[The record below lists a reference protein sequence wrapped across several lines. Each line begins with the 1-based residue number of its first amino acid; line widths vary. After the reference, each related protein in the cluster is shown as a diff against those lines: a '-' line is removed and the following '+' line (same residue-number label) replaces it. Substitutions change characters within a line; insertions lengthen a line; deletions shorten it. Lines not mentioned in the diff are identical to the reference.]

1 MYIGDS
7 KMGSLETR
15 AYVAHTQDYYLCPL
29 SAVQVPQ
36 AELAR
41 LLEPVWE
48 QKQKLS
54 TVYRP
59 LTQEEIKHGE
69 ERQTLA
75 EGFMYEVTQRAKLD
89 GEEIEW
95 QEQRLVVHSF
105 KHAERQQ
112 KALDVRIKKAQSAIA
127 ELNIRGRGRKVLT
140 GDELKKAVDKILLKH
155 HVDGIVT
162 VSYHTETH
170 TIHKRAYKDHPAR
183 TIEKSKTT
191 VSSEIDPLAYQN
203 TVRCLGWRVY
213 ASNDLQLS
221 LNEAVLAYREQ
232 YFVERGFGRYKG
244 KPLGLM
250 PLYLCSEDRIKGL
263 IRLLSIGLRILC
275 LFEFSVR
282 KALNDGG
289 EKIAG
294 IYKGNPKR
302 ATAKP
307 TAEMMLK
314 SFKWI
319 TLTEVE
325 LNGAI
330 RHVLSPMTAVQKQI
344 LELAGLPVTIYSTL
358 SG

>member
-1 MYIGDS
+1 
-7 KMGSLETR
+7 
-15 AYVAHTQDYYLCPL
+15 
-29 SAVQVPQ
+29 
-36 AELAR
+36 
-41 LLEPVWE
+41 
-48 QKQKLS
+48 
-54 TVYRP
+54 
-59 LTQEEIKHGE
+59 
-69 ERQTLA
+69 
-75 EGFMYEVTQRAKLD
+75 
-89 GEEIEW
+89 
-95 QEQRLVVHSF
+95 
-105 KHAERQQ
+105 
-112 KALDVRIKKAQSAIA
+112 
-127 ELNIRGRGRKVLT
+127 
-140 GDELKKAVDKILLKH
+140 
-155 HVDGIVT
+155 
-162 VSYHTETH
+162 
-170 TIHKRAYKDHPAR
+170 
-183 TIEKSKTT
+183 
-191 VSSEIDPLAYQN
+191 
-203 TVRCLGWRVY
+203 
-213 ASNDLQLS
+213 
-221 LNEAVLAYREQ
+221 
-232 YFVERGFGRYKG
+232 
-244 KPLGLM
+244 M